1 MIKILKIVFLSF
13 RFRYRKV
20 KAGQPI
26 YHIDRTIKETGVAF
40 EDESHII
47 YVNSQIKDETEL
59 GKLMYDFSCTNAKDM
74 YYKIL
79 ADRVRYFK
87 EDAEGVKTMCKA
99 MEDMRKET
107 AAEQNILTLLGTVNN
122 LMKNLG
128 MTAEQAMTAL
138 GVSDSERGIL
148 IKRI

>member
-1 MIKILKIVFLSF
+1 
-13 RFRYRKV
+13 
-20 KAGQPI
+20 
-26 YHIDRTIKETGVAF
+26 
-40 EDESHII
+40 
-47 YVNSQIKDETEL
+47 
-59 GKLMYDFSCTNAKDM
+59 MYDFSCTNAKDM